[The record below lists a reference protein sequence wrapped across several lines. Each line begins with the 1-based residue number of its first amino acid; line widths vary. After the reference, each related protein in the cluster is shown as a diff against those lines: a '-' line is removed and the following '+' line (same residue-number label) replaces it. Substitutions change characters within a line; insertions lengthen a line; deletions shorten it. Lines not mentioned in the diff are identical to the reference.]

1 MNRITHLL
9 LLLLLFCSITVTAQT
24 FIHPGGLHTQTDLN
38 RMKTQVAA
46 GAHPWIDSW
55 NALIAHP
62 KAQNTYT
69 AAARANM
76 GVSRQRASADAVAA
90 YLNALRW
97 YISGDTSYAACSRKI
112 LNAWAYAVDQVPSG
126 QDIPGL
132 MGIAVYEFAVAAEI
146 LRLYP
151 NWSQADFKQFKNM
164 MINYLY

>member
-1 MNRITHLL
+1 MNRMLQPML
-9 LLLLLFCSITVTAQT
+9 FVLLLFYGSTATAQN
-24 FIHPGGLHTQTDLN
+24 FIHPGGLHTQTDLD

-76 GVSRQRASADAVAA
+76 GDNRQRASADAVAA

-97 YISGDTSYAACSRKI
+97 YISGDTSYAACARRI
-112 LNAWAYAVDQVPSG
+112 CNAWAYAVNQG
-126 QDIPGL
+126 QDMYG
-132 MGIAVYEFAVAAEI
+132 Y
-146 LRLYP
+146 
-151 NWSQADFKQFKNM
+151 D
-164 MINYLY
+164 NYQPVSE